1 MISDEQYVKLSLEL
15 NLFFLRIVKEHN
27 VIAGASLPP
36 KYAPILMQ
44 IIVVNKKLHALL
56 SKTISLSQGKISKE
70 AMNSSTFITSFTL
83 SAEKTTS
90 YLTGVP
96 INTSITA
103 KEINLGYRNYYSELF
118 NITTSISMLNKAILA
133 LVNFVINFQAGLLNR
148 ILSCKAFSYTY
159 PSNIDHVIKEERAYV
174 NMLNMLEKRQDQ
186 NTTTPQSIIK
196 QEIFWND
203 IMEDH
208 AEFIRGYLDP
218 SETALFNTA
227 NNFAQRFSNI
237 EAATNALTTNP
248 NNLDNIT
255 KDIYALVTEFRNFK
269 SKATEGLLSC
279 KIKAIMAPLLAD
291 HVTREANYY
300 LKVLRSNNASAR

>member
-1 MISDEQYVKLSLEL
+1 MISNEQYVRLSLEL

-36 KYAPILMQ
+36 KYAPVLMQ
-44 IIVVNKKLHALL
+44 IIVVNKKLDALL
-56 SKTISLSQGKISKE
+56 SKTINLSQGKISKE
-70 AMNSSTFITSFTL
+70 AMNSSTFITPFTL

-96 INTSITA
+96 INTAITA
-103 KEINLGYRNYYSELF
+103 KEINLGYRDYYRELF
-118 NITTSISMLNKAILA
+118 NITTSVSILNKTILS
-133 LVNFVINFQAGLLNR
+133 LVNFVIKFQADLLNK

-159 PSNIDHVIKEERAYV
+159 PSNIDHVIREERAYI

-186 NTTTPQSIIK
+186 NTTTPQSIIN

-218 SETALFNTA
+218 SEKALFNIA
-227 NNFAQRFSNI
+227 NSFVQRFNNI
-237 EAATNALTTNP
+237 EAATNNLVNNP

-255 KDIYALVTEFRNFK
+255 KDIYALVTELRNFK

-300 LKVLRSNNASAR
+300 LRLLRSSNASLS

>member
-1 MISDEQYVKLSLEL
+1 MISDEQYVRLSLEL

-36 KYAPILMQ
+36 KYSPILMQ
-44 IIVVNKKLHALL
+44 IIVVNKKLDALL
-56 SKTISLSQGKISKE
+56 SKTISLSQGKVSKE
-70 AMNSSTFITSFTL
+70 AMNSSTFITPFTL

-96 INTSITA
+96 INTSLTA
-103 KEINLGYRNYYSELF
+103 KEINLGYRDYYRELF
-118 NITTSISMLNKAILA
+118 NITTSVSMLNKAILS
-133 LVNFVINFQAGLLNR
+133 LVNFVIKFQTNLLNK

-159 PSNIDHVIKEERAYV
+159 PSNIDHVIREERAYI

-186 NTTTPQSIIK
+186 NTTTPQSIIN

-218 SETALFNTA
+218 SEKALFNTA
-227 NNFAQRFSNI
+227 NSFVQKFNNI
-237 EAATNALTTNP
+237 ETATNALINNP
-248 NNLDNIT
+248 NNLDTIT
-255 KDIYALVTEFRNFK
+255 KDIYVLVTEFRNFK

-300 LKVLRSNNASAR
+300 LEILRNSNASSH

>member
-1 MISDEQYVKLSLEL
+1 MLSNEQYVRLSLEL

-44 IIVVNKKLHALL
+44 IIVVNKKLDALL
-56 SKTISLSQGKISKE
+56 SKTINLSQGKISKE
-70 AMNSSTFITSFTL
+70 AMNSSTFITPFTL

-96 INTSITA
+96 INTALTA
-103 KEINLGYRNYYSELF
+103 KEINLGYRDYYRELF
-118 NITTSISMLNKAILA
+118 NITTSVSMLNKAILS
-133 LVNFVINFQAGLLNR
+133 LVNFVIKFQADLLNK

-159 PSNIDHVIKEERAYV
+159 PSNIDHVIREERAYI

-186 NTTTPQSIIK
+186 NTTTPQSIIN

-218 SETALFNTA
+218 SEKALFNIA
-227 NNFAQRFSNI
+227 NSFVQRFNNI
-237 EAATNALTTNP
+237 EAATNNLVNNP

-255 KDIYALVTEFRNFK
+255 KDIYALVTELRNFK

-300 LKVLRSNNASAR
+300 LRLLRSTNSSLS